1 MSKYNKI
8 ISYIIVAVTVFT
20 LLPLKAA
27 AQENILLSYP
37 EYDERITQCY
47 EYEVSV
53 TQNNKTIPLKVYD
66 RCNSSTLLGNR
77 TKRPDMHRRF
87 CEFAFSGES
96 VTVNIRVRKD
106 FRNYSVI
113 PSAKQFPV
121 SFSDGVI
128 SVTVSEPDDYFI
140 LRLDSDDN
148 TVLSVFAD
156 KPETD
161 SYIKSDES
169 VLILDDKWNEM
180 SSGEYLT
187 IDGKS
192 SFVKSE
198 SDGKTLLTRANNS
211 EHPVTSVYVAP
222 GCVLNSRVRIEA
234 AGVKISGHGIILDPY
249 SDIFAADIRNAPDKF
264 FVLLGA
270 ADCSVRDLKILDSQ
284 NYSLTLG
291 WLCDR
296 TVIENVKILASTMC
310 TDGVSVFESR
320 SINIKNNFI
329 YAGDNAIVFGGDCSG
344 SDFEN
349 NIIGTTCAAFFPQ
362 SSISGTVTFRDS
374 FVFRCDEGCVNNWY
388 GASGDGSE
396 IENIIFD
403 RLDCTDVTVFPW
415 LFCARN
421 QGSPAKNFT
430 FINTS
435 IVSSRG
441 TAYITEPANGKSVI
455 ISVDSQ
461 DEFPACGYRLAFNN
475 LFVDGICVTSA
486 DDLVYSAPDNSV
498 TMNFTST
505 DNCEINLHTS
515 ESVVNYIYPYKIFI
529 GGCETFLSGCP
540 AENENGILLPAEI
553 LSRLAIEDKSK
564 IVTVEGKIYI
574 QLNDLSSYCAGVSY
588 DKAKGIISIKKP
600 SYKTDNLIKD
610 NALAFSRWTEMIC
623 YESGLTTSTSG
634 GDCIYCLDVDSKN
647 SAAGMKTFI
656 TDEILRNGSGR
667 YRLAFSAKTAAKT
680 KQKLRVGLSTVPQN
694 CGYYEHTAE
703 LTGKWQSFSFAFDL
717 SGADL
722 NAVTDV
728 FISLSNK
735 GNSGFSAQ
743 FKDFAFY
750 YEDGPDSPDN
760 PAPPSTY
767 IPEAY
772 IINGNSPDNRKTYG
786 YRTTVTFTAVVP
798 EGGSVQWYVDSNP
811 AGNGNTLTVKDKT
824 NDYTVKVVV
833 TDKSGKKTM
842 DEEQVTIRHGFFDI
856 LIWFFVHLFNP
867 GAYDIKQ

>member
-20 LLPLKAA
+20 LLPLKTA

-37 EYDERITQCY
+37 EYDERITRCY

-77 TKRPDMHRRF
+77 TERPDMHRRF

-128 SVTVSEPDDYFI
+128 SVTVSEPDDCFI

-156 KPETD
+156 KPESD

-198 SDGKTLLTRANNS
+198 SDGKTLLTRVNNS

-310 TDGVSVFESR
+310 TDGISVFESR

-362 SSISGTVTFRDS
+362 SSIQGTVTFRDS
-374 FVFRCDEGCVNNWY
+374 YVFRCDEGCVNNWY

-505 DNCEINLHTS
+505 DNCEINLHSS

-553 LSRLAIEDKSK
+553 LSGLAIEDKSK

-588 DKAKGIISIKKP
+588 DKARGIISIKKP

-610 NALAFSRWTEMIC
+610 NALAFSRWTEMTC
-623 YESGLTTSTSG
+623 YETDLSAYTDG
-634 GDCIYCLDVDSKN
+634 GKTVYRVDVPSKY
-647 SAAGMKTFI
+647 SRAGMKRFI
-656 TDEILRNGSGR
+656 TDEIKRNGSSV
-667 YRLAFSAKTAAKT
+667 YKLTFSAKTAGGTNQKAFAVLACAPSEYGYIEKPLSLTDEWKT
-680 KQKLRVGLSTVPQN
+680 YSFTFD
-694 CGYYEHTAE
+694 
-703 LTGKWQSFSFAFDL
+703 LTG
-717 SGADL
+717 ADT
-722 NAVTDV
+722 AGMTD
-728 FISLSNK
+728 IYLAI
-735 GNSGFSAQ
+735 GNSGNADFSAE
-743 FKDFAFY
+743 FKDFILTDENAP
-750 YEDGPDSPDN
+750 EKPVPCDHKQSVNKPTCTSSAVCSICGKTIPATGHNDNNGDGKCDKCGAVTGTVCNHICHSDN
-760 PAPPSTY
+760 
-767 IPEAY
+767 
-772 IINGNSPDNRKTYG
+772 
-786 YRTTVTFTAVVP
+786 
-798 EGGSVQWYVDSNP
+798 
-811 AGNGNTLTVKDKT
+811 
-824 NDYTVKVVV
+824 
-833 TDKSGKKTM
+833 
-842 DEEQVTIRHGFFDI
+842 GFLKF
-856 LIWFFVHLFNP
+856 IWNIAKFFCWLF
-867 GAYDIKQ
+867 GIKQYCECGAAHY

>member
-1 MSKYNKI
+1 MRKLKQI
-8 ISYIIVAVTVFT
+8 ISIIISAVLLLT
-20 LLPLKAA
+20 LSPSGLASA
-27 AQENILLSYP
+27 GNILLAYP
-37 EYDERITQCY
+37 GYDERITRNY

-53 TQNNKTIPLKVYD
+53 TQGDKTIPLTVYD
-66 RCNSSTLLGNR
+66 RSNSSTLLGAR
-77 TKRPDMHRRF
+77 TLRPDMHRRF
-87 CEFAFSGES
+87 CEFAFSGDA
-96 VTVNIRVRKD
+96 VTVNIKVKRD
-106 FRNYSVI
+106 FGSFSVI
-113 PSAKQFPV
+113 PGAKNYPV
-121 SFSDGVI
+121 SYANGVI
-128 SVTVSEPDDYFI
+128 SVTVSQPDECFA
-140 LRLDSDDN
+140 LRLDGDDT

-156 KPETD
+156 RPEG
-161 SYIKSDES
+161 SGYIGGGAS
-169 VLILDDKWNEM
+169 VLVIDSPLTEM
-180 SSGEYLT
+180 SNGEYLT
-187 IDGKS
+187 VDGKT
-192 SFVKSE
+192 SFTKSTVN
-198 SDGKTLLTRANNS
+198 GKTLLTPVS
-211 EHPVTSVYVAP
+211 DTQHPVTSVYIAP
-222 GCVLNSRVRIEA
+222 GCVLNARVRA
-234 AGVKISGHGIILDPY
+234 AAPGVRIYGHGIILDPY
-249 SDIFAADIRNAPDKF
+249 SDIFETDIRSAEDSF
-264 FVLLGA
+264 FMLVEYP
-270 ADCSVRDLKILDSQ
+270 DCSVRDVKLFDSQ

-291 WLCDR
+291 WQCDR

-310 TDGVSVFESR
+310 TDGISVFESQ
-320 SINIKNNFI
+320 NIKAKGNYI
-329 YAGDNAIVFGGDCSG
+329 YPGDNAVVFGGNCGG
-344 SDFEN
+344 SVFEN
-349 NIIGTTCAAFFPQ
+349 NIIGSTCAAFFPQ
-362 SSISGTVTFRDS
+362 SSIQGAVTFRDS
-374 FVFRCDEGCVNNWY
+374 YVFRCDEGCVNNWY
-388 GASGDGSE
+388 GASGDGSA
-396 IENIIFD
+396 IDGIVFD
-403 RLDCTDVTVFPW
+403 GLDCTDVITLPW
-415 LFCARN
+415 LFCSYN
-421 QGSPAKNFT
+421 QGTPQKNFT
-430 FINTS
+430 FKNVS
-435 IVSSRG
+435 ITAPRG
-441 TAYITEPANGKSVI
+441 TPYITEPSDGTSVI
-455 ISVDSQ
+455 IGTGNEEYPSS
-461 DEFPACGYRLAFNN
+461 GYNIGFEN
-475 LFVDGICVTSA
+475 LFVDGNPVGSQAQLGCSIPEGAARLSFKVTESGGINP
-486 DDLVYSAPDNSV
+486 APVRYNA
-498 TMNFTST
+498 
-505 DNCEINLHTS
+505 
-515 ESVVNYIYPYKIFI
+515 NYIFPYKIFI
-529 GGCETFLSGCP
+529 GGSETFLSYCP
-540 AENENGILLPAEI
+540 VYYKGSILLPAEI

-623 YESGLTTSTSG
+623 YESGLTASTSG

-722 NAVTDV
+722 NGVTDV

-811 AGNGNTLTVKDKT
+811 AGNGKTLTVKDKT